1 MPGISP
7 TTVAYL
13 KTLRAATA
21 QVTGSIDAYLAGLA
35 DGIEARSEYVYLG
48 ELLTRGAQAN
58 ADSMRNRRQAI
69 LDWEAANPAVP
80 ARIRA
85 LAVFS
90 PVVTGDQP
98 DGTRRLDA
106 YSTWLG
112 RMPSVVVDNA
122 DETKG
127 WTQVIST
134 AGFAAKFWT
143 NRETPLLLRIPLL
156 PGECWGKFGEGNAGA
171 YDAHYLAIARSLVP
185 ILDRGLLKAVG
196 LGWET
201 NGNWYPWSAFQDP
214 EGYVALYRR
223 VVALFRTIDPRFR
236 FDWNCAIGTQAIAP
250 KLIFPGKDVVDSFGA
265 DVYDEGSTNAATRWT
280 AIKAGAYGLNTW
292 DAWSAETGIPL
303 TVPEWGVSNRANR
316 GGGDN
321 PPFIDNMAAWFDSLG
336 DRLLLHAYFERAH
349 PAANHLLSR
358 GAVLLSDGVTP
369 EPTRFPRTAAK
380 FRQVFGNRR

>member
-1 MPGISP
+1 MPSISP
-7 TTVAYL
+7 TTDEFLVKLRKA
-13 KTLRAATA
+13 TLS
-21 QVTGSIDAYLAGLA
+21 VTESIDNYRAGVA
-35 DGIEARSEYVYLG
+35 AGTETRSEYVYLG
-48 ELLTRGAQAN
+48 DLLTRGAQAN
-58 ADSMRNRRQAI
+58 ADSMRARRQAI
-69 LDWEAANPAVP
+69 LDWEAANPAIP
-80 ARIRA
+80 ARIRG

-90 PVVTGDQP
+90 PVVTGDQA

-106 YSTWLG
+106 FSAWLG
-112 RMPSVVVDNA
+112 RTPGVVVDNA

-156 PGECWGKFGEGNAGA
+156 PGECWGKFDEGNAGA
-171 YDAHYLAIARSLVP
+171 YDAQYLAIARCLVP
-185 ILDRGLLKAVG
+185 MLDRGLLKAVG

-223 VVALFRTIDPRFR
+223 AVALFRTIDPRFQ

-250 KLIFPGKDVVDSFGA
+250 KSIFPGKDVVNSFGP

-303 TVPEWGVSNRANR
+303 TVPEWGVSNRSGR

-321 PPFIDNMAAWFDSLG
+321 GGFIDNMAAWFDSLG
-336 DRLLLHAYFERAH
+336 DRLLLQAYFERAH
-349 PAANHLLSR
+349 AAANHLLSR
-358 GAVLLSDGVTP
+358 GQAMATDGSGPMPTAFPLS
-369 EPTRFPRTAAK
+369 AA
-380 FRQVFGNRR
+380 RYRALFGPQA